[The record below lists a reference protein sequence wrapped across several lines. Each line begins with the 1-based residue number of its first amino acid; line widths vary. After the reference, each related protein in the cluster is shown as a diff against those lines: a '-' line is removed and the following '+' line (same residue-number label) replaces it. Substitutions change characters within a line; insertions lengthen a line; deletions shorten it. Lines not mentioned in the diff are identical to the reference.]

1 MDGFPFLDI
10 VFFAMLAIF
19 LGLRLRNV
27 LGRRTGTEK
36 RRPDPFKPAEPAANV
51 PDNVVKLP
59 ERDRKALETLA
70 AETDTPLARGIKA
83 IKQADRNFDEVGFI
97 GGARAAFEMIVTSF
111 AKGDVGSLRPLL
123 ADGVFDGGEA
133 DHFATDFG
141 KPFQA
146 AEDMDEP
153 IVIDADHITGVVPAI
168 KGLKRGIGVGV
179 EVAAHDVGPADEE
192 FAALGDAFDGF
203 SFPFHTW
210 EEASDGSG
218 LGFEPRVD
226 GDGGAAFGR
235 SVAFEDTHAKFTGPC
250 LHGGVLD
257 FFGAGDEKLD

>member
-83 IKQADRNFDEVGFI
+83 IKQADRSFDEVGFI
-97 GGARAAFEMIVTSF
+97 GGARGAFEMIVTAF
-111 AKGDVGSLRPLL
+111 AKGDVTSLCPLL
-123 ADGVFDGGEA
+123 ADGVFDNFKRAIDDRTSRGES
-133 DHFATDFG
+133 HETTLVGITATD
-141 KPFQA
+141 
-146 AEDMDEP
+146 MT
-153 IVIDADHITGVVPAI
+153 DADLEGSTAKVTIRFVSEQVNATKAT
-168 KGLKRGIGVGV
+168 
-179 EVAAHDVGPADEE
+179 
-192 FAALGDAFDGF
+192 DG
-203 SFPFHTW
+203 
-210 EEASDGSG
+210 
-218 LGFEPRVD
+218 RVVD
-226 GDGGAAFGR
+226 GDPNKVVTITDIWTFARDVR
-235 SVAFEDTHAKFTGPC
+235 SSDPNWMLVETRSP
-250 LHGGVLD
+250 
-257 FFGAGDEKLD
+257 

>member
-83 IKQADRNFDEVGFI
+83 IKQADRSFDEVGFI
-97 GGARAAFEMIVTSF
+97 GGARGAFEMIVTAF
-111 AKGDVGSLRPLL
+111 AKGDVTSLRPLL
-123 ADGVFDGGEA
+123 ADGVFDNFKRAIDDRTSRGES
-133 DHFATDFG
+133 HETTLVGITATD
-141 KPFQA
+141 
-146 AEDMDEP
+146 MT
-153 IVIDADHITGVVPAI
+153 DADLEGSTAKVTIRFVSEQVNATKAT
-168 KGLKRGIGVGV
+168 
-179 EVAAHDVGPADEE
+179 
-192 FAALGDAFDGF
+192 DG
-203 SFPFHTW
+203 
-210 EEASDGSG
+210 
-218 LGFEPRVD
+218 RVVD
-226 GDGGAAFGR
+226 GDPNKVVTITDIWTFARDVR
-235 SVAFEDTHAKFTGPC
+235 SSDPNWMLVETRSP
-250 LHGGVLD
+250 
-257 FFGAGDEKLD
+257 

>member
-123 ADGVFDGGEA
+123 ADGVFDNFKRAIDDRTSRGES
-133 DHFATDFG
+133 HETTLVGITATD
-141 KPFQA
+141 
-146 AEDMDEP
+146 MT
-153 IVIDADHITGVVPAI
+153 DADLEGSTAKVTIRFVSEQVNVT
-168 KGLKRGIGVGV
+168 K
-179 EVAAHDVGPADEE
+179 AA
-192 FAALGDAFDGF
+192 DGQV
-203 SFPFHTW
+203 
-210 EEASDGSG
+210 
-218 LGFEPRVD
+218 VD
-226 GDGGAAFGR
+226 GDPNKVVIITDIWTFARDVR
-235 SVAFEDTHAKFTGPC
+235 S
-250 LHGGVLD
+250 
-257 FFGAGDEKLD
+257 GDPNWMLVETRSP

>member
-97 GGARAAFEMIVTSF
+97 GGARGAFEMIVTSF
-111 AKGDVGSLRPLL
+111 AKGDVTSLRPLL
-123 ADGVFDGGEA
+123 ADGVFDNFKRAIDDRTSRGES
-133 DHFATDFG
+133 HETTLVGITATD
-141 KPFQA
+141 
-146 AEDMDEP
+146 MT
-153 IVIDADHITGVVPAI
+153 DADLEGSTAKVTIRFVSEQVNAT
-168 KGLKRGIGVGV
+168 K
-179 EVAAHDVGPADEE
+179 AA
-192 FAALGDAFDGF
+192 DGQV
-203 SFPFHTW
+203 
-210 EEASDGSG
+210 
-218 LGFEPRVD
+218 VD
-226 GDGGAAFGR
+226 GDPNKVVTITDIWTFARDVR
-235 SVAFEDTHAKFTGPC
+235 SSDPNWMLVETRSP
-250 LHGGVLD
+250 
-257 FFGAGDEKLD
+257 

>member
-97 GGARAAFEMIVTSF
+97 GGARGAFEMIVTSF
-111 AKGDVGSLRPLL
+111 AKGDVTSLRPLL
-123 ADGVFDGGEA
+123 ADGVFDNFKRAIDDRTSRGES
-133 DHFATDFG
+133 HETTLVGVTATD
-141 KPFQA
+141 
-146 AEDMDEP
+146 MT
-153 IVIDADHITGVVPAI
+153 DADLEGSTAKVTIRFVSEQVNAT
-168 KGLKRGIGVGV
+168 K
-179 EVAAHDVGPADEE
+179 AA
-192 FAALGDAFDGF
+192 DGQV
-203 SFPFHTW
+203 
-210 EEASDGSG
+210 
-218 LGFEPRVD
+218 VD
-226 GDGGAAFGR
+226 GDPNKVVTITDIWTFARDVR
-235 SVAFEDTHAKFTGPC
+235 SSDPNWMLVETRSP
-250 LHGGVLD
+250 
-257 FFGAGDEKLD
+257 